1 MEQLAEVKVFRDPIY
16 TYIYVKDRIIWELIN
31 TKPMQRLRRIHQLGG
46 TFQAFPSAEHTR
58 FGHALGVY
66 EMARLM
72 IETVPDL
79 QRELDEREQLLVKC
93 AALLHDIG
101 HGPFSHAMETLFDM
115 EHEQLSIALI
125 LDQSGEIYP
134 LLQKIDEDF
143 AQDVAAI
150 IAKKYTRELLIQL
163 VSSQLDADRMDY
175 LRRDAYFSGV
185 PYGNFDP
192 IRILRVMRVV
202 DGKIVFKESGMHAIE
217 NYIMSRYHMYWQI
230 YFHPIGRSYELVL
243 AALIGRLRTLRTQG
257 YQFQIEPTLIFALMD
272 QGQVIDLATYLLIDE
287 NTIYYYVTMMTQESD
302 QVLAAI
308 AQRFLNRQ
316 LLQYIPDPTGELFQA
331 LQELV
336 QAHEPT
342 LLPLCVRDEPI
353 AQQPYQYYQQN
364 LHKTIVPIEFI
375 LPDGRVVEISEISP
389 IVRAISQE
397 HFVGEALLFYPCQQI
412 SELLRQHPDY
422 RQKLQRLVMTNEK
435 RLP

>member
-1 MEQLAEVKVFRDPIY
+1 MEALAEIKVFRDPIY
-16 TYIYVKDRIIWELIN
+16 TYIYVKEKLIWQLID

-46 TFQAFPSAEHTR
+46 TFQAFPGAEHTR

-66 EMARLM
+66 EMSRLM

-79 QRELDEREQLLVKC
+79 QRQLNAREKLLIQC

-101 HGPFSHAMETLFDM
+101 HGPFSHAMETLFGM
-115 EHEQLSIALI
+115 NHEQLSIDLI
-125 LDQSGEIYP
+125 LDQKGEIYH
-134 LLQKIDEDF
+134 LLQTVDAEF

-150 IAKKYTRELLIQL
+150 IAKTYPRQLLIQL
-163 VSSQLDADRMDY
+163 ISSQLDADRMDY

-202 DGKIVFKESGMHAIE
+202 DDRLVFKASGMHAIE

-243 AALIGRLRTLRTQG
+243 SALIERLRILRTNG
-257 YQFQIEPTLIFALMD
+257 YCFKIEPELIFTLMD
-272 QGQVIDLATYLLIDE
+272 QGQDIDLATYLLIDE
-287 NTIYYYVTMMTQESD
+287 NTIYYYVTMLTQEAD
-302 QVLAAI
+302 QLLVEI

-316 LLQYIPDPTGELFQA
+316 LLQYRVDADGTRFSQLKALCQA
-331 LQELV
+331 VAPE
-336 QAHEPT
+336 
-342 LLPLCVRDEPI
+342 LLPLCMRDEALI
-353 AQQPYQYYQQN
+353 QQPYQYYQPNQAKN
-364 LHKTIVPIEFI
+364 IVPLEFV
-375 LPDGRVVEISEISP
+375 LPTGELVDIAELSP

-397 HFVGEALLFYPCQQI
+397 SFAGEPLLFYPLKQ
-412 SELLRQHPDY
+412 
-422 RQKLQRLVMTNEK
+422 LQRAVAGKPRYEMMLEQILEN
-435 RLP
+435 

>member
-1 MEQLAEVKVFRDPIY
+1 MEKLAEVKVFRDPIY
-16 TYIYVKDRIIWELIN
+16 TYIYVKDRIVWDLIN

-66 EMARLM
+66 EMARLL

-79 QRELDEREQLLVKC
+79 QEALNEREQLLVKC

-101 HGPFSHAMETLFDM
+101 HGPFSHAMETLFQMD
-115 EHEQLSIALI
+115 HEALSVQLI

-134 LLQKIDEDF
+134 LLQKIDATF
-143 AQDVAAI
+143 AADVAAI
-150 IAKKYTRELLIQL
+150 IAKKYPRELLVQL

-192 IRILRVMRVV
+192 VRILRVMRVV
-202 DGKIVFKESGMHAIE
+202 EDRVVFKESGMHAIE

-243 AALIGRLRTLRTQG
+243 AALVNRLRTLRTEG
-257 YQFQIEPTLIFALMD
+257 YQFQVEPTLIFALMD
-272 QGQVIDLATYLLIDE
+272 QGQKIDLATYLLIDE
-287 NTIYYYVTMMTQESD
+287 NTIYYYVTMMTQEQDES
-302 QVLAAI
+302 LAAI
-308 AQRFLNRQ
+308 SSRFLNRQ
-316 LLQYIPDPTGELFQA
+316 LLQYCPDPDGTLFQK
-331 LQELV
+331 LSTLIERYSPQ
-336 QAHEPT
+336 
-342 LLPLCVRDEPI
+342 LLPLCVRDEPMV
-353 AQQPYQYYQQN
+353 QQPYQYYQQSET
-364 LHKTIVPIEFI
+364 KMIVPIEFV
-375 LPDGRVVEISEISP
+375 LPNGQVVEISEISP

-397 HFVGEALLFYPCQQI
+397 EFVGEPLLFYPYQQI
-412 SELLRQHPDY
+412 NELLQQHPEY
-422 RQKLQRLVMTNEK
+422 QESLAVLLSEK
-435 RLP
+435 